1 MKTRSQTI
9 RDVIETEIDFDAA
22 SKAWNKNKNKL

>member
-22 SKAWNKNKNKL
+22 RKAWNKNKNKL